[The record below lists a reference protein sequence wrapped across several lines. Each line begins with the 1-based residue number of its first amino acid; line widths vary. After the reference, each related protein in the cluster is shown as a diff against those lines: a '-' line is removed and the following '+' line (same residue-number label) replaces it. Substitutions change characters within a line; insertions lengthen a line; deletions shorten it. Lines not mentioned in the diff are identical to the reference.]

1 MGGGWVTQGP
11 VMVPTVCPLISSQPN
26 HLPRRQ
32 GNEQVL
38 GQVTQEE
45 TEAYG
50 HDAFPKIPHDK
61 YVGQGWGYQ
70 EFGLDPFPWK
80 SKQTAPPIRYP
91 PTPPHL

>member
-1 MGGGWVTQGP
+1 MAVAFIISNGRNLKCDFREKENYKNSGHGGVTQGP

-45 TEAYG
+45 TEVYG

-61 YVGQGWGYQ
+61 YVGQGLG
-70 EFGLDPFPWK
+70 
-80 SKQTAPPIRYP
+80 
-91 PTPPHL
+91 